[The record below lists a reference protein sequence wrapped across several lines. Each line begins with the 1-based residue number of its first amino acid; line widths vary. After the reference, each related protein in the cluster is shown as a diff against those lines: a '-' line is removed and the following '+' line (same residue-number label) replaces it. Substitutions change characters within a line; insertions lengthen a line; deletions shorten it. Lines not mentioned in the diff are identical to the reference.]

1 MSAQHEP
8 LRLQVVSDIICPWCF
23 IGKRAL
29 DQAIEI
35 VAKQGLAVEV
45 EWLPFQLNPGLPA
58 EGMDRKAFR
67 SSRFGSWANAQAMDA
82 RAVEAGRKVG
92 ADFQY
97 GRQTRTSN
105 TLAGHALL
113 RLARIEGA
121 PALQTKV
128 MEALFVAYFTD
139 GEDVGDPAVLGR
151 IASAAGMAADAV
163 ARSAGLK
170 GEVLKLENAAKSSG
184 LNGVPSYLVDNA
196 LLFSGSTSVEGYV
209 RALVSAGG
217 KR

>member
-29 DQAIEI
+29 DQALEI
-35 VAKQGLAVEV
+35 VAEQGLAVEV

-67 SSRFGSWANAQAMDA
+67 SARFGSWANAQAMDS
-82 RAVEAGRKVG
+82 RAVKAGKRVG

-97 GRQTRTSN
+97 DRQTRTSN
-105 TLAGHALL
+105 TLAGHALS
-113 RLARIEGA
+113 RLARIEGG

-139 GEDVGDPAVLGR
+139 GEDVGDPEVLGR
-151 IASAAGMAADAV
+151 IASAAGMTADAV
-163 ARSAGLK
+163 ARSADLK
-170 GEVLKLENAAKSSG
+170 GEVLKFENAAKSSG